1 MANSP
6 TMAPGSKIHL
16 PTGKVITVGVGAKPQ
31 PTKGQEIL
39 QKKWTPQIKEGQ

>member
-1 MANSP
+1 MAN

-16 PTGKVITVGVGAKPQ
+16 PTGKVINVGVGQKPQ
-31 PTKGQEIL
+31 PTQGQAIL